1 MFSLTAHRSY
11 WLYNGLLSVCG
22 CFKRQGFRFGFF
34 LGQPLALGTLGGLMF
49 RYILASIFLTL
60 SSAAQA
66 GGLVLNDLKAQNGV
80 QLSADELKQLMP
92 NAKVVSYHKEGSTR
106 RWTNEP
112 DGKFVASS
120 DIRRDISKLMRS
132 VSAPGTW
139 HVGDNGTYCVTID
152 WRERSEN
159 WCRYIFKVG
168 EKYYGVKTVTDGAT
182 VAHEF
187 EFSK

>member
-1 MFSLTAHRSY
+1 MLRS
-11 WLYNGLLSVCG
+11 
-22 CFKRQGFRFGFF
+22 
-34 LGQPLALGTLGGLMF
+34 
-49 RYILASIFLTL
+49 ILASVLFAL
-60 SSAAQA
+60 SLAAQA

-80 QLSADELKQLMP
+80 QLTADELRQLMP
-92 NAKVVSYHKEGSTR
+92 NAKVVSHQKEGSTR

-120 DIRRDISKLMRS
+120 DQRRDISKLGRS
-132 VSAPGTW
+132 TNGQGTW

-159 WCRYIFKVG
+159 WCRFIFKVG
-168 EKYYGVKTVTDGAT
+168 EKYYGVKTVNDGAT
-182 VAHEF
+182 MAHEF

>member
-1 MFSLTAHRSY
+1 MCKSDVVRKFLLRS
-11 WLYNGLLSVCG
+11 
-22 CFKRQGFRFGFF
+22 
-34 LGQPLALGTLGGLMF
+34 M
-49 RYILASIFLTL
+49 LASVVLLAFPL
-60 SSAAQA
+60 AAQA
-66 GGLVLNDLKAQNGV
+66 ESLLLNDLKSQNAV
-80 QLSADELKQLMP
+80 QLTADELKQLMP
-92 NAKVVSYHKEGSTR
+92 NAKVVSYYVEGGTSTR

-120 DIRRDISKLMRS
+120 DTGRDMSIRRS
-132 VSAPGTW
+132 VSAQGTW

-152 WRERSEN
+152 WRQRPEN

-168 EKYYGVKTVTDGAT
+168 EKYYGVKTVKDGAT